1 MDWRKQFNVPN
12 TLTIIRLA
20 AIPLMA
26 HEILTM
32 EGASTEAFILFVF
45 IWVTDAL
52 DGYIARKYNLVTKLG
67 TVLDP
72 LADKLFQITTAYC
85 LYKIGLLPMWVPLFL
100 FIKDCFLILG
110 GGRLFKEGVVVPARM
125 SGKIATFLLAV
136 GFGIILIFPEDY
148 HHIASYFIYGSIIS
162 GVIAFASYALSFLRK
177 IRNKRQ
183 GEKEVKDEDVE
194 YEDEAQDKKLD

>member
-32 EGASTEAFILFVF
+32 EGFSTQAFILFVF

-85 LYKIGLLPMWVPLFL
+85 LYKIGLLLLWVPLFL

-125 SGKIATFLLAV
+125 SGKIATFLLAEV
-136 GFGIILIFPEDY
+136 WIILIFLKTMPIVSALFMDPPSWS
-148 HHIASYFIYGSIIS
+148 HCL
-162 GVIAFASYALSFLRK
+162 ASYALSFL
-177 IRNKRQ
+177 
-183 GEKEVKDEDVE
+183 
-194 YEDEAQDKKLD
+194 LDS